1 MKYSEKIIIRHLDYF
16 IHEMGEVGFLKEI
29 KPAGGKPVIV
39 QVNRNKVKDVK
50 EWAGKINSGDGVG
63 DIGMESNRSNNDVV
77 I

>member
-1 MKYSEKIIIRHLDYF
+1 MEYF

-29 KPAGGKPVIV
+29 KPAGAKPVVV

-50 EWAGKINSGDGVG
+50 EWAGKINSEDGVG
-63 DIGMESNRSNNDVV
+63 VIVMESNRSNDDVV

>member
-1 MKYSEKIIIRHLDYF
+1 LDYF

-50 EWAGKINSGDGVG
+50 EWAGKINSGDGVE
-63 DIGMESNRSNNDVV
+63 IIAIESNRSNDVV